1 MTREDYAKDLID
13 QGLSEDDFILK
24 MKEYEPDAET
34 DIENDIDDDVEEVE
48 ETEVVEVGNDTDT
61 DPPAESKYR
70 YKGKT
75 YTAEEINGK
84 LKENET
90 LEDYLK
96 IHKDVYEI
104 KPIKEVESKISF
116 EEFQLKEEQEIVS
129 NLRELYPGF
138 TFEQATPGSDG
149 IKATNISSGNNEII
163 ELGTTYN
170 SKKSGAYNDLLSD
183 DLTPEEDALEKSKT
197 AYDNFINF
205 INDNPEKDDD
215 SSFIKNKIGKI
226 SSGGV
231 FDNIR
236 LGEVIEAGVYQDG
249 TYSKDTFKTE
259 NYQNAKPA
267 NKKEVV
273 NLITDL
279 DILQREAFN
288 NPYIYDVGYEK
299 GLGAESFTISDEDH
313 DRIKE
318 SLFNKLQKESNLA
331 IYPSSFNFLYEKLRE
346 SNKYKV
352 EQDYKMKNILES
364 NSVDLDPDFEKFV
377 INSFDASLTPKQK
390 EIQKLNFEEIELTK
404 QLNYYNNK
412 IEENKNKEESKE
424 FNDERRSNQ
433 ARILT
438 RERDNV
444 QRQYDAKL
452 NQIKNAGTETEVI
465 NIGSMPGE
473 PGAAKYLEIKTTN
486 RELVGQFFN
495 RYGMSQ
501 GTVDDLKQK
510 SQNATNNLEPAL
522 TRVLQSQP
530 KISQREAIGVLFN
543 NQLKNLQEFSKKG
556 NYSNITLKFNGDPKS
571 WDFKYG
577 STMTWPKL
585 KQAGLKPDKNGDL
598 KISLFDLRRLGI
610 DSEEFSGFFDEMVGM
625 ANDKDV
631 DAIKMYNEEANE
643 IETLAQTYRNLYAGN
658 VDVGSIV
665 KPGFWENLLKSTV
678 KETYNMIVPDSK
690 EGDAEDFV
698 EGQRGGARARID
710 NINAAI
716 DASTPELEKSAAGG
730 GIKLTG
736 VQEENIK
743 QNVLEQASG
752 GIGTFIPK
760 LPLLAMGGGA
770 LNALG
775 YAKWVKTLSPLGRLF
790 IGSIVEEAKMQT
802 ILDMKP
808 LGGTSFYTFGELTKN
823 FIPFKKNFT
832 YMQPMF
838 NAVIKNGAVMT
849 LASEVAGVAE
859 PSFEAFMTGDAA
871 SFGNKFKELYNS
883 EDGWD
888 DEEQRYI
895 VNAMTFG
902 FFGGMHLKKTDLMTT
917 GMKQRVSD
925 KLQYKMDVITGKEQG
940 VQKVDSDGRI
950 IEQPSSK
957 EKKYDEL
964 NEAEKAKYD
973 QYAVDKFNVDN
984 LINAEMHIKELTPP
998 NIKLKE
1004 TNPEKYNSEF
1014 EQFQTNFKEKYT
1026 DNWTKAIQLID
1037 PSFEGVEVKFGSG
1050 EQFRNNNFS
1059 KENQKAKAQY
1069 DPETNIMAFD
1079 LSRWNPGVRVHEFGH
1094 VATGAYYKANPMAK
1108 RNFITKIDEIFK
1120 NTSFGET
1127 GGKELYDAIKEKYNI
1142 NLSEQSTTGEMANEY
1157 LSFVGEYL
1165 SNPKVF
1171 YSSPDVANTL
1181 LKEISLE
1188 FRGIG
1193 VELGI
1198 KNNVPTNVNQLVRQ
1212 IANIAQRSNKNQ
1224 SVNNLVAGIY
1234 GNLNKVGDE
1243 LEKIN
1248 IRERLTEEGN
1258 VEAETAKEGYKFNEA
1273 KKAIASFDLSRKS
1286 TDEIVAENE
1295 KIEKGIFE
1303 RAIDNPGKSL
1313 KELVTDEDRFNLY
1326 MNNQAKKYDLINSYE
1341 RRSFGDIGVLK
1352 EKYGDVAYEGIMDY
1366 LDKQLYEYTGRWDP
1380 SEGGGSFGK
1389 YINQSR
1395 GFSSQLVNAFEKGG
1409 KIMVKNSEGK
1419 LEFLPDRLGG
1429 EAGELAMANLTEP
1442 TSSSL
1447 KQSGILGDVEAG
1459 LIDNKGEVVPTRLYK
1474 NVEKS
1479 SKELE
1484 NAVIELDLA
1493 KEGIES
1499 YKTTLD
1505 KSNIAAEFGV
1515 GEKKVNNDN
1524 GSFKGK
1530 TSTRLSGKE
1539 VKSSQEFI
1547 NQNARALYDNLP
1559 KNITDK
1565 GASEKIRGTSTGI
1578 QPNLLN
1584 AFYEQKG
1591 RINNKQGNVEQTK
1604 LPFNEAKFLEYFGIK
1619 DGVFE
1624 TLKDNGKIDQRIKSL
1639 IHQQGKAIT
1648 NYEIRRVKELTANQI
1663 EDLKSGKSDALP
1675 SKSLEGFMEE
1685 LTYFE
1690 NLGKKV
1696 DRKKLA
1702 KKYGLKDTDLK
1713 IGLIV
1718 DFKSANTILDWWN
1731 KAKEDIRVIEKTD
1744 SKIEKAA
1751 QEKAEKEIKFFK
1763 DNFPE
1768 VEKIFGFKK
1777 GKLDYK
1783 ALGNRSVN
1791 LTYEDYA
1798 PRFIKSNKKIL
1809 SLFPSLSSLPPD
1821 FKNYLEITLGKGKIK
1836 GSFSPEKYQ
1845 KFDKNLKDFVDPNYM
1860 PVKEFNDV
1868 FGGEKTLLEVEDWMY
1883 DVWQPNYN
1891 ESGLKKNWSKAL
1903 AEAKEEFPNWETSDK
1918 LAYKQYLTSRGRQLL
1933 SNPKLVDANGKMLP
1947 DAYER
1952 TMTANRKAIS
1962 LLYNNLAKNYLEN
1975 PTKETIENIFT
1986 FLQMQTNSQESIL
1999 KGLVPME
2006 YLSLREASAI
2016 DNPTGTK
2023 FHNEHMKELSNANM
2037 GFLRILAKYK
2047 NNPEKL
2053 EIEINKHVSDFSQAL
2068 TTKQNQ
2074 KLKDAKGGG
2083 FQFSKNKDIN
2093 TFVSKNEAANTI
2105 ILSGDYQ
2112 ASTVAD
2118 MIINEK
2124 GIEIAKQSINKIPD
2138 NELSSNGVEVKRILN
2153 NIKETN
2159 EVVTNNLEVINE
2171 AGLTTRPKDVTQ
2183 VSNNLGK
2190 DKGKTLNVKGTIE
2203 PLRIIDKANSNNRIP
2218 LDKVKAKPIEVIDLD
2233 RFPTKIPLR
2242 VIDADDVLLYS
2253 NSKVYASN
2261 GVKVKLN
2268 KKGQPTSKTKKLIK
2282 EGKIKVL
2289 NAAEFAKSGEKLKD
2303 QGWEMNFEDFDRV
2316 VDGTPGPLLEAA
2328 KKMINKR
2335 GGDNVYVLTARSPKS
2350 QRPLF
2355 KWLKSKGANF
2365 KEKNVVGLGN
2375 SSGQAKADWM
2385 VKKYS
2390 EGFNEISFFDDAI
2403 GNIDAAKAA
2412 FNAYDLNG
2420 TAQLVKK
2427 PKASLDLSEEFNK
2440 NLEESSGI
2448 GREKVYSPVKA
2459 KLVGATKKRQ
2469 RFFIP
2474 SSAEDFTG
2482 LLYTTLGKGKEGEAH
2497 MAFYQKNLLDP
2508 YNRATE
2514 NLSQDRVNLFADFKA
2529 LKEQLQVPK
2538 DLKLKTESGFTNE
2551 QAIRTYLWGQT
2562 GKEIPGLSKTDFAE
2576 LNKVIENNPK
2586 LQAFADQIL
2595 EVTKGDGYSDPGR
2608 DWAVGTI
2615 TTDLMDLL
2623 QTTKRAKYLQEF
2635 ETNKDAIFSPDNLN
2649 KLEAAYGPKYREA
2662 LENSLSRMKNGS
2674 NRTPGGNKLTNN
2686 VLNYINQSTAVTM
2699 FANTRSALLQTISAA
2714 NYINQSFNNPL
2725 KAGKAFANQPQY
2737 WKDYSK
2743 LINSDYLVDRRNGLK
2758 MNISESEIANAAKT
2772 SKNKAKAVLNYMLEK
2787 GYAPTKYADSF
2798 AIASGGALFYRNRI
2812 NDLMK
2817 NGIVDSPTDPRKY
2830 TLKEA
2835 ESQALKEWRA
2845 NSEMSQQSSDP
2856 SKISQQQSSD
2866 IGRVILQY
2874 VNTPMQYA
2882 RVQKRDV
2889 QDMVNKRAMPGKTL
2903 AESNRIRIGRV
2914 AYYGFLQN
2922 MIFNTLQQGT
2932 FSLLAGDNE
2941 DLTEKQEKKLVKTAN
2956 GMLDSSLR
2964 GLGMAGVS
2972 VQVIKN
2978 LGIDIYDRT
2987 KKSRPEYSDAYKQLL
3002 NFSPAI
3008 KRKLS
3013 GIEQAGYPF
3022 NSKKAREKVFNMG
3035 PYNPA
3040 NPAYE
3045 SMAKVVSAT
3054 TNVPLDRMYR
3064 KIENLKDATADDNEA
3079 WESVAMFLGWPKWQ
3093 IKDEQEEEKSN
3104 NSFKLKGG
3112 VKLKGGI
3119 KLKKGIKLK

>member
-1 MTREDYAKDLID
+1 MTKEDYAKDLIE

-24 MKEYEPDAET
+24 MKEYEPDVEVE
-34 DIENDIDDDVEEVE
+34 DVEVSEIENDII
-48 ETEVVEVGNDTDT
+48 T
-61 DPPAESKYR
+61 DPPEKEKNKPKY
-70 YKGKT
+70 KMQGVDKFFT
-75 YTAEEINGK
+75 TEDIKSK
-84 LKENET
+84 LKPNET

-96 IHKDVYEI
+96 IHKNVYEI
-104 KPIKEVESKISF
+104 KPIEEVEAKISF
-116 EEFQLKEEQEIVS
+116 EDFQLVEEEKIVS

-138 TFEQATPGSDG
+138 TFEQAKPGSDNV
-149 IKATNISSGNNEII
+149 KATNVSTGNSKVI
-163 ELGTTYN
+163 ELGTIYN
-170 SKKSGAYNDLLSD
+170 SKNRRSSGKIDVPIGQEKLI
-183 DLTPEEDALEKSKT
+183 EEDALNQSKI
-197 AYDNFINF
+197 AYEDFINF
-205 INDNPEKDDD
+205 VNDNPDKDND
-215 SSFIKNKIGKI
+215 SSFIKNKIGEI

-236 LGEVIEAGVYQDG
+236 LGEVIKAGVYKEG

-259 NYQNAKPA
+259 NYQNAKLA

-288 NPYIYDVGYEK
+288 NPYLYDVGYK
-299 GLGAESFTISDEDH
+299 DGLGAESFTISDEDH
-313 DRIKE
+313 DKIKE
-318 SLFNKLQKESNLA
+318 SLFKKLQKESNLA

-377 INSFDASLTPKQK
+377 IESFDASLNPKQK
-390 EIQKLNFEEIELTK
+390 ELQKLNFEEIELTK

-412 IEENKNKEESKE
+412 IEENQNKKE
-424 FNDERRSNQ
+424 TKDFDNERRSNQ
-433 ARILT
+433 NKALI

-444 QRQYDAKL
+444 QRKYDAKL
-452 NQIKNAGTETEVI
+452 AQIKNAGTKTSTEIV
-465 NIGSMPGE
+465 NVGSMPGE
-473 PGAAKYLEIKTTN
+473 PGNVEFKEIKTQTTN
-486 RELVGQFFN
+486 PELIGQFFN

-501 GTVDDLKQK
+501 GTVEDLKQK
-510 SQNATNNLEPAL
+510 SQNATNNLGPAL
-522 TRVLQSQP
+522 TRVLESDP
-530 KISQREAIGVLFN
+530 KISQREAIGVLFK

-556 NYSNITLKFNGDPKS
+556 NYSNINLKFDDNPKG
-571 WDFKYG
+571 WELKYAA
-577 STMTWPKL
+577 WPKL
-585 KQAGLKPDKNGDL
+585 KKAGLKPDENGNL
-598 KISLFDLRRLGI
+598 KISLFDLRRIGI
-610 DSEEFSGFFDEMVGM
+610 DSGEFEGWLDELTGM
-625 ANDKDV
+625 ASDKDV
-631 DAIKMYNEEANE
+631 DAIKMYNEEADE

-665 KPGFWENLLKSTV
+665 KPGFWENLVKSAA
-678 KETYNMIVPDSK
+678 KETYNMVTVDTDK
-690 EGDAEDFV
+690 DDAEQFI
-698 EGQRGGARARID
+698 EGQRGGARVRID
-710 NINAAI
+710 QFNAAI
-716 DASTPELEKSAAGG
+716 DASTAELEKSAAGG
-730 GIKLTG
+730 GIKLTNT
-736 VQEENIK
+736 QEENIK
-743 QNVLEQASG
+743 QNISEQASG

-770 LNALG
+770 LNAVG
-775 YAKWVKTLSPLGRLF
+775 YAKWAQTLSPLGRLLV
-790 IGSIVEEAKMQT
+790 GSLVEEAKMQT

-832 YMQPMF
+832 YLQPIF
-838 NAVIKNGAVMT
+838 NKVIKGGAVGT

-859 PSFEAFMTGDAA
+859 PGFEAFMTGDAA
-871 SFGNKFKELYNS
+871 TFGDKFKELYNS

-888 DEEQRYI
+888 QEEQRYM

-902 FFGGMHLKKTDLMTT
+902 FFGMTHLKRTDVMTT

-940 VQKVDSDGRI
+940 IQRIDSDGRI
-950 IEQPSSK
+950 IEQPSKK
-957 EKKYDEL
+957 EKKYEEL
-964 NEAEKAKYD
+964 DEAEKAKYD
-973 QYAVDKFNVDN
+973 QYAATKFDVDN

-1014 EQFQTNFKEKYT
+1014 EQFENNFKQKYT
-1026 DNWTKAIQLID
+1026 DSWTKAIQLID

-1059 KENQKAKAQY
+1059 KGNQKAKAQY
-1069 DPETNIMAFD
+1069 DPVTNTMAFD

-1094 VATGAYYKANPMAK
+1094 VATEAYYKANPIAK
-1108 RNFITKIDEIFK
+1108 RNFITKIDEVFE

-1127 GGKELYDAIKEKYNI
+1127 GGKELYESIREKYNI

-1171 YSSPDVANTL
+1171 YNSPDVANTL

-1193 VELGI
+1193 IELGI

-1212 IANIAQRSNKNQ
+1212 IANIAQRSSKNQ
-1224 SVNNLVAGIY
+1224 SINNLVAGIY

-1258 VEAETAKEGYKFNEA
+1258 AEAETVREDYKFSEA
-1273 KKAIASFDLSRKS
+1273 KKSMASFDLSSRK
-1286 TDEIVAENE
+1286 TTEEIVAENE
-1295 KIEKGIFE
+1295 KIEKRIFG
-1303 RAIDNPGKSL
+1303 RAIDNPEKSL

-1326 MNNQAKKYDLINSYE
+1326 MNNQAKKYDLIKSYE
-1341 RRSFGDIGVLK
+1341 RRTDINLRD
-1352 EKYGDVAYEGIMDY
+1352 KYGDVAYEGMEDY
-1366 LDKQLYEYTGRWDP
+1366 LDKQLYDYTGRWDP
-1380 SEGGGSFGK
+1380 AKGGGSFGK
-1389 YINQSR
+1389 YINQPL

-1419 LEFLPDRLGG
+1419 LEFIPDRLGG
-1429 EAGELAMANLTEP
+1429 EAGELAMTNLTQP
-1442 TSSSL
+1442 TSSSFN
-1447 KQSGILGDVEAG
+1447 QSGVLGDIEAG
-1459 LIDNKGEVVPTRLYK
+1459 IIDTKGNIVPTRLYNDVK
-1474 NVEKS
+1474 KS

-1484 NAVIELDLA
+1484 NKVMELDLIE
-1493 KEGIES
+1493 EGIDS
-1499 YKTTLD
+1499 YKNTKD

-1515 GEKKVNNDN
+1515 GEKKINNED

-1539 VKSSQEFI
+1539 VVSAQEYI
-1547 NQNARALYDNLP
+1547 KKNAKTLYDLLP
-1559 KNITDK
+1559 KNITDE

-1578 QPNLLN
+1578 QPVLLK
-1584 AFYEQKG
+1584 AFYKEKG
-1591 RINNKQGNVEQTK
+1591 RINNKPGNVEQDK
-1604 LPFNEAKFLEYFGIK
+1604 IPFDEVKVLEYFGIK
-1619 DGVFE
+1619 EDGSFE
-1624 TLKDNGKIDQRIKSL
+1624 TLKDNGKIDQRIKAL
-1639 IHQQGKAIT
+1639 VHQQGKAIT
-1648 NYEIRRVKELTANQI
+1648 NYEIRRIKELTANEV

-1690 NLGKKV
+1690 NQGKKV

-1718 DFKSANTILDWWN
+1718 NFKDANTILDAYQ
-1731 KAKEDIRVIEKTD
+1731 KVREDIRVIEKLNEEVD
-1744 SKIEKAA
+1744 KVV

-1777 GKLDYK
+1777 GKLEYK

-1809 SLFPSLSSLPPD
+1809 SKFPSLSSLPPD
-1821 FKNYLEITLGKGKIK
+1821 FRNYLEITLGKGKIK
-1836 GSFSPEKYQ
+1836 GSFNPEKYQ
-1845 KFDKNLKDFVDPNYM
+1845 KFDKKLNDFVDPNYM

-1868 FGGEKTLLEVEDWMY
+1868 FGNEKTTVEVEDWMY

-1891 ESGLKKNWSKAL
+1891 ESGLKSKWSKEL
-1903 AEAKEEFPNWETSDK
+1903 SEAKEQFPNWETSDK
-1918 LAYKQYLTSRGRQLL
+1918 SAYKQYLTSRGRQLL
-1933 SNPKLVDANGKMLP
+1933 SNPKLVDANGELLP

-2016 DNPTGTK
+2016 DNPAGTK

-2037 GFLRILAKYK
+2037 GFLRILAKNK
-2047 NNPEKL
+2047 NNPEQL
-2053 EIEINKHVSDFSQAL
+2053 EIEIEKHVSDFSQAL

-2083 FQFSKNKDIN
+2083 VQFSKNKDIN

-2124 GIEIAKQSINKIPD
+2124 GIEIARKSINNIPD
-2138 NELSSNGVEVKRILN
+2138 NKLSSDGVEVKRILN
-2153 NIKETN
+2153 NIKQTN
-2159 EVVTNNLEVINE
+2159 EVVTKNLEVVNK
-2171 AGLTTRPKDVTQ
+2171 AGLTTRVRDVTQ
-2183 VSNNLGK
+2183 ASKDLGK
-2190 DKGKTLNVKGTIE
+2190 DKGKTLDVKATIK
-2203 PLRIIDKANSNNRIP
+2203 PLTIIDKANANSR
-2218 LDKVKAKPIEVIDLD
+2218 LKKVKAKPIEVIDLD
-2233 RFPTKIPLR
+2233 KELPKLR
-2242 VIDADDVLLYS
+2242 VLDADDVLLYS
-2253 NSKVYASN
+2253 NSKVYAT
-2261 GVKVKLN
+2261 
-2268 KKGQPTSKTKKLIK
+2268 KGGKTKI
-2282 EGKIKVL
+2282 L
-2289 NAAEFAKSGEKLKD
+2289 NAEEFAKNGEKLKEK
-2303 QGWEMNFEDFDRV
+2303 GWEMNFDNFDQV
-2316 VDGTPGPLLEAA
+2316 VDGKPGPLLEAA
-2328 KKMINKR
+2328 KRMINKR

-2350 QRPLF
+2350 QGPLF
-2355 KWLKSKGANF
+2355 KWLNSKGAKF
-2365 KEKNVVGLGN
+2365 KKENIIGLGN

-2385 VKKYS
+2385 VEKYS

-2403 GNIDAAKAA
+2403 GNVEAAKAA

-2448 GREKVYSPVKA
+2448 GREKVYSDVKA
-2459 KLVGATKKRQ
+2459 KLVGATRKKQ

-2514 NLSQDRVNLFADFKA
+2514 NLSKDRVNLFADFKA
-2529 LKEQLQVPK
+2529 LKNQLEVPK
-2538 DLKLKTESGFTNE
+2538 ELKLKTESGFTNE
-2551 QAIRTYLWGQT
+2551 QAVRAYLWGQT
-2562 GKEIPGLSKTDFAE
+2562 GKTIPGLSKTDFVE

-2595 EVTKGDGYSDPGR
+2595 EVTKGDGYSEPGR

-2623 QTTKRAKYLQEF
+2623 QTTKRGKYLQEF
-2635 ETNKDAIFSPDNLN
+2635 EANKEAIFSKDNLN

-2662 LENSLSRMKNGS
+2662 LENSLSRMKTGS

-2714 NYINQSFNNPL
+2714 NFINQSFNNPL

-2758 MNISESEIANAAKT
+2758 LNISESEIANAAKT

-2835 ESQALKEWRA
+2835 EAQALKEWKD

-2964 GLGMAGVS
+2964 GLGMAGVT
-2972 VQVIKN
+2972 VQVVKN

-3008 KRKLS
+3008 RRKLS

-3045 SMAKVVSAT
+3045 SMAKVISAT

-3093 IKDEQEEEKSN
+3093 IKDEEEEKGSN
-3104 NSFKLKGG
+3104 SGFKLKGG